1 MENKLRNLADM
12 LEGDFERVLNQWLAA
27 QLQEGVQ
34 RRDLFTAEEARAQAR
49 RLLSEFVRDVRE
61 AAATDCL
68 DLGDEVWAPLKQV
81 LTAISLER
89 VERGTTPGEMGVFMN
104 ALKAPILDLVKERFA
119 HDLESLIEE
128 VWIANR
134 ILDQLAL
141 FIAEVFQKQRDEVI
155 ERQQQEMMEL
165 STPVVQLWS
174 GIVALPLI
182 GTLDSLRAQDV
193 MENLLEAIM
202 RREAEV
208 AIIDITGVPTV
219 DTQVAQHLLRTA
231 AAVRLMG
238 AECVIS
244 GISPK
249 IAQTIVQLGLDL
261 SVVVTRADLQSALVY
276 AFKRVGVVVAEKRN
290 G

>member
-61 AAATDCL
+61 AAATDRL

-119 HDLESLIEE
+119 HDLETLIEE